1 VDFSHFQVSN
11 NNSLFVMKNG
21 LCVQLDV
28 EVVFDYPDVSSV
40 QAADEA
46 KFNNGYDFSQAG
58 YANQGIFGPFG
69 LLVLTDE
76 NFQEQTAVFFY
87 IVHLKDGQ
95 WTTRFCNDQSRY
107 DKRVPVMLLH
117 QPMFRFFATKIHL

>member
-1 VDFSHFQVSN
+1 VDISHFEGCN

-107 DKRVPVMLLH
+107 DKRV
-117 QPMFRFFATKIHL
+117 